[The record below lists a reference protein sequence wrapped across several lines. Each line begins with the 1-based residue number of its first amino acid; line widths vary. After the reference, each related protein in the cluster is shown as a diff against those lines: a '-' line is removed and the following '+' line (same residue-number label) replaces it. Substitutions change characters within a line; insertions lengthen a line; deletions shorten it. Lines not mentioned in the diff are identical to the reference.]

1 MPANFKPLRST
12 HGFQSP
18 GFLVS
23 PTGKITITSG
33 ETQVFNDRV
42 DINDSLYVSDQIYI
56 DNVPLLDLSD
66 PLVNKLNS
74 AITESSLTRLD
85 TLQELNVDGDVNI
98 EDGSGNVNISI
109 VSGMIEITSTTVGAI
124 DNIDIGQSTPG
135 NATFNIVDI
144 NSTLTVDGTVTLIA
158 ALNGPTGN
166 ITTVNSTTGNI
177 TTVNATTGNITT
189 INATELTLDE
199 ITVDDITIN
208 NTPVELYHATRK
220 DYVDNRIT
228 AFSIAFGA

>member
-1 MPANFKPLRST
+1 MAAIFSPLRST

-23 PTGKITITSG
+23 PTGQLTITSG
-33 ETQVFNDRV
+33 ETQIFNDRV
-42 DINDSLYVSDQIYI
+42 DINSDLYVADQIYI
-56 DNVPLLDLSD
+56 NSVPLLDLTD

-74 AITESSLTRLD
+74 AITESFLTRVS

-98 EDGSGNVNISI
+98 EDGAGNVNISI
-109 VSGMIEITSTTVGAI
+109 VNGTITIDSTNLGSL
-124 DNIDIGQSTPG
+124 DNVAIGQTIPAD
-135 NATFNIVDI
+135 ATFNVVNI
-144 NSTLTVDGTVTLIA
+144 NNTLTVSGDVTFITSV
-158 ALNGPTGN
+158 NGPTGN

-177 TTVNATTGNITT
+177 TTVNSTT
-189 INATELTLDE
+189 INTDVIE
-199 ITVDDITIN
+199 VDDITIN

-220 DYVDNRIT
+220 DYVDNRVT

>member
-1 MPANFKPLRST
+1 MPTSFSPLRST

-23 PTGKITITSG
+23 PTGKLTITSG
-33 ETQVFNDRV
+33 EEQVFNDQV
-42 DINDSLYVSDQIYI
+42 NINSSLYVSDQIFI
-56 DNVPLLDLSD
+56 NNVPLLDLTD

-74 AITESSLTRLD
+74 VITESSLTRLA

-98 EDGSGNVNISI
+98 EDGAGNVV
-109 VSGMIEITSTTVGAI
+109 VSITSGQITLTSVSLGSI
-124 DNIDIGQSTPG
+124 DNFDIGQTTPG
-135 NATFNIVDI
+135 NATFNTVVVND
-144 NSTLTVDGTVTLIA
+144 TLNVTGAVTLSA
-158 ALNGPTGN
+158 AVTGPTGN

-177 TTVNATTGNITT
+177 TTVTSTSVSAS
-189 INATELTLDE
+189 D

>member
-1 MPANFKPLRST
+1 MTTTFLPLRST

-23 PTGKITITSG
+23 PTGKLTIASG
-33 ETQVFNDRV
+33 ETQVFEDQV
-42 DINDSLYVSDQIYI
+42 DITDSLYVSDQIYI
-56 DNVPLLDLSD
+56 NNVPLLDLTD
-66 PLVNKLNS
+66 PLVNKLNA
-74 AITESSLTRLD
+74 AITESSLTRLA

-98 EDGSGNVNISI
+98 EDGQGNVNLSV
-109 VSGMIEITSTTVGAI
+109 VSGQITLTSVAVGNI
-124 DNIDIGQSTPG
+124 DNFDIGQTTPG
-135 NATFNIVDI
+135 DATFNTVII
-144 NSTLTVDGTVTLIA
+144 NNTLSVTNTLT
-158 ALNGPTGN
+158 ALLSLSTPTGN

-177 TTVNATTGNITT
+177 TTVNSTTGNITT
-189 INATELTLDE
+189 VNSTTINTDVV
-199 ITVDDITIN
+199 TVDDITIN

>member
-1 MPANFKPLRST
+1 MSATFKPLRST

-23 PTGKITITSG
+23 PTGKITISSG

-42 DINDSLYVSDQIYI
+42 DINSDLYVSDQIYI
-56 DNVPLLDLSD
+56 NNVPLLDLTD

-85 TLQELNVDGDVNI
+85 VLQELNVNGDINI
-98 EDGSGNVNISI
+98 EDEVGNINISI
-109 VSGMIEITSTTVGAI
+109 VTGEISITSTTLGSINNIAI
-124 DNIDIGQSTPG
+124 GLTTPAD
-135 NATFNIVDI
+135 ATFNVVTI
-144 NSTLTVDGTVTLIA
+144 NNTLSVSNDVTFITSI
-158 ALNGPTGN
+158 NGPTGN

-177 TTVNATTGNITT
+177 TTVNSTTGNITT
-189 INATELTLDE
+189 VNATDVNTDNV
-199 ITVDDITIN
+199 TVDDITIN
-208 NTPVELYHATRK
+208 NTPVELFHATRK

>member
-1 MPANFKPLRST
+1 MSASFKPLRST

-23 PTGKITITSG
+23 PTGKLTITSG

-42 DINDSLYVSDQIYI
+42 DINDSLYVETQIYI
-56 DNVPLLDLSD
+56 DNVPLLDLTD

-74 AITESSLTRLD
+74 AITESSLTRLA

-109 VSGMIEITSTTVGAI
+109 ISGQIVIDSVTVGSI
-124 DNIDIGQSTPG
+124 DNIDIGQNTPG
-135 NATFNIVDI
+135 DATFNEVTVNNTLAVSGITTLSTSVASPI
-144 NSTLTVDGTVTLIA
+144 GNITTVNST
-158 ALNGPTGN
+158 TGN

-177 TTVNATTGNITT
+177 TTVNATDVNS
-189 INATELTLDE
+189 DE